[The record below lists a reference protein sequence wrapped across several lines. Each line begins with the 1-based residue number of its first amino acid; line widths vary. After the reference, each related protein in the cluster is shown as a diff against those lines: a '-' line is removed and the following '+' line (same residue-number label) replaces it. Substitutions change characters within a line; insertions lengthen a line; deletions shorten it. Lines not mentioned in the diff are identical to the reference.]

1 MLRFVV
7 DCEQLT
13 MVCNIILFVNH
24 FGSFCQLTTL
34 VHNGILLK
42 CVDGDKR
49 TVAHIL
55 IADYHGNA
63 SQQRDCK
70 VHENGIRP

>member
-1 MLRFVV
+1 MI
-7 DCEQLT
+7 
-13 MVCNIILFVNH
+13 CNMILFVNQFVC
-24 FGSFCQLTTL
+24 FGQLTTF
-34 VHNGILLK
+34 VYNGTLLK